1 MVSQQLWRKADTA
14 FALLAVIALA
24 VGLTAILLADRWLM
38 AVLALVVSVC
48 SRTLSEVTQHSVDFG
63 RLILLV
69 PLAAGLTLALQEA
82 ARLLR
87 ATRQLVGE
95 FRLTQCRPPARLRRL
110 ARRASLAEPPI
121 LVRAKAPLVFTHGL
135 RRPRVWLSTG
145 LLHILGNAEL
155 EAVLR
160 HEARHV
166 HAHDPFRMLM
176 ARCLSQ
182 ALFFI
187 PVARDLSERYCVAKE
202 IAADEAAVQAMG
214 DARPLARAIRKLLT
228 SRAVTPALPLAA
240 LVGEL
245 NVVEARLHILL
256 DPEHPLPLLKRQ
268 RLGTSLAWALLGL
281 AVFLAPAAGHLPSL
295 SECTPPAASSLLRL
309 IGV

>member
-1 MVSQQLWRKADTA
+1 
-14 FALLAVIALA
+14 
-24 VGLTAILLADRWLM
+24 
-38 AVLALVVSVC
+38 
-48 SRTLSEVTQHSVDFG
+48 
-63 RLILLV
+63 
-69 PLAAGLTLALQEA
+69 
-82 ARLLR
+82 
-87 ATRQLVGE
+87 
-95 FRLTQCRPPARLRRL
+95 
-110 ARRASLAEPPI
+110 
-121 LVRAKAPLVFTHGL
+121 
-135 RRPRVWLSTG
+135 
-145 LLHILGNAEL
+145 
-155 EAVLR
+155 
-160 HEARHV
+160 
-166 HAHDPFRMLM
+166 M